1 MKKQTIA
8 ILGII
13 AAGSILGTVYAT
25 GTVITDTGITTGD
38 LTITGTC
45 TGCGS
50 EASYSSWTTLEQE
63 GTLASGGNIINQM
76 LLDNNGNLVI
86 SFGSGAGTAF
96 TWLVSNTGSTTSYAS
111 NSFSA
116 VSSSFIT
123 QTTTG
128 QYQAIWNDGAKVI
141 DIYVNGTLAANVPL
155 DFASKFA
162 TGDQEGIT
170 FSPNGHWLAVVGV
183 DFTDHSKNRF
193 QIYRGT

>member
-8 ILGII
+8 IIGII

-25 GTVITDTGITTGD
+25 GTVITDTGITTSD

-63 GTLASGGNIINQM
+63 GTLASGGNIANQM
-76 LLDNNGNLVI
+76 LLDNNGNLLV
-86 SFGSGAGTAF
+86 SFGCSPCSPTS
-96 TWLVSNTGSTTSYAS
+96 WIISNTGSTASYTS
-111 NSFSA
+111 NSFAA
-116 VSSSFIT
+116 VSSAFIT
-123 QTTTG
+123 QTSTG

-162 TGDQEGIT
+162 TGYQEGIT

>member
-1 MKKQTIA
+1 MNKQTIV

-45 TGCGS
+45 TGCGG
-50 EASYSSWTTLEQE
+50 EASYGSWTTLEQE
-63 GTLASGGNIINQM
+63 GTFTSNGIVNQM
-76 LLDNNGNLVI
+76 LLDNNGNLLVSLGI
-86 SFGSGAGTAF
+86 NAGTP
-96 TWLVSNTGSTTSYAS
+96 TSWIISNTGSITSYTS
-111 NSFSA
+111 NSFGA
-116 VSSSFIT
+116 VSSNFIT
-123 QTTTG
+123 QTSTG

-162 TGDQEGIT
+162 TGNQEGIA

-183 DFTDHSKNRF
+183 DFTDNTKHRF
-193 QIYRGT
+193 QIYRGI